1 MVKDIKILIQAD
13 CYGWWNN
20 FKYNK
25 QAWRKSL
32 LKLFGYIIIVLAL
45 SFLGYSLFSHLR
57 SFDAPSK
64 LLLNVINGFLLFGV
78 LIVAKELM
86 ESSLRILFEA
96 PDTTI
101 LHAAPIQPVA
111 IFGYKFIHITTTR
124 FLSILC
130 FLSPPWVVF
139 GVIYKLPWH
148 FYVTLLP
155 ISISLLVMIG
165 SYVTISMMVIAR
177 FFASTRLLSIIK
189 IVGTALSVSVG
200 FLLSFSLFIGS
211 EVVPIKKYLLN
222 WAAVKTGETTGVI
235 SPHEWIGQI
244 LVSLNTQSSTWE
256 RISWG
261 IAVYGF
267 TILSIGI
274 AMLTA
279 HLIYKRG
286 WENVRQLKSKRR
298 STRSNTTSSA
308 NLNSVVVAIFRG
320 KIQSMMLKDFLI
332 YMRHTGRLIAIIM
345 LTLFLVVHILV
356 LWYQGNVSESN
367 ASEILTIQ
375 IVLYSLLITFGIS
388 CNGLRDEIK
397 TWWMLKTAPVSP
409 KLIFTSKFLTALF
422 CAIIYAE
429 FWSLIAIFLL
439 NIPTH
444 NRLFI
449 LLTPIITLPVGCVMN
464 TMIGTLPWMAELNNQ
479 PKPFLRV
486 LSFSVT
492 LLIDVAFVI
501 IPVIAW
507 YTNNIL
513 IFILMIFILLI
524 VFVISYIYGLG
535 NIRKLL
541 VAQH

>member
-1 MVKDIKILIQAD
+1 MVKDIRILIQAD
-13 CYGWWNN
+13 CYGWFNN

-25 QAWRKSL
+25 QIWRKSL

-45 SFLGYSLFSHLR
+45 SFLGFSLFSHLR

-86 ESSLRILFEA
+86 ESSLKILFEA

-111 IFGYKFIHITTTR
+111 IFGYKFVHIIATR

-148 FYVTLLP
+148 FYITLLP
-155 ISISLLVMIG
+155 ISICLLVMIG

-177 FFASTRLLSIIK
+177 FFASSKLLSIIK

-200 FLLSFSLFIGS
+200 FLLSFSLFIGTD
-211 EVVPIKKYLLN
+211 EVPIKKFLLN
-222 WAAVKTGETTGVI
+222 WATSKTGETTAI
-235 SPHEWIGQI
+235 RFPHEWIGQMLI
-244 LVSLNTQSSTWE
+244 SINTNSSTWD
-256 RISWG
+256 RFSWG

-267 TILSIGI
+267 TVLSIGI
-274 AMLTA
+274 TLLTA
-279 HLIYKRG
+279 HLFYKRG

-298 STRSNTTSSA
+298 SPRKSTISSTE
-308 NLNSVVVAIFRG
+308 LNSVVVAIFRG
-320 KIQSMMLKDFLI
+320 RIQSMMLKDFMI
-332 YMRHTGRLIAIIM
+332 YMKHTGRVIAIIM
-345 LTLFLVVHILV
+345 LTLFLIVHILV

-367 ASEILTIQ
+367 ASEILTVQ

-409 KLIFTSKFLTALF
+409 KLIFTSKFLTALL
-422 CAIIYAE
+422 CAVIYAE
-429 FWSLIAIFLL
+429 FWSLAAIFLL
-439 NIPTH
+439 NIPTD

-449 LLTPIITLPVGCVMN
+449 LLTPIISLPVGCVLN

-479 PKPFLRV
+479 PKTFLRV

-507 YTNNIL
+507 YSNNLYIFLLMVFLL
-513 IFILMIFILLI
+513 II
-524 VFVISYIYGLG
+524 VFVSSYIYGLA
-535 NIRKLL
+535 NVRKLL
-541 VAQH
+541 VAQ

>member
-1 MVKDIKILIQAD
+1 MVKDIRILIQAD
-13 CYGWWNN
+13 CYGWLNN
-20 FKYNK
+20 LKYNK
-25 QAWRKSL
+25 QALRKSI

-45 SFLGYSLFSHLR
+45 SFLGYSLFSYLQ
-57 SFDAPSK
+57 SLDAPTK
-64 LLLNVINGFLLFGV
+64 LLLNVMNGFLLFGV

-86 ESSLRILFEA
+86 ESSLKILFEA

-101 LHAAPIQPVA
+101 LHAAPIQPVS
-111 IFGYKFIHITTTR
+111 IFGYKFVHITTTR
-124 FLSILC
+124 FISILC
-130 FLSPPWVVF
+130 FLTPPWIIF
-139 GVIYKLPWH
+139 GIIYKLPWH
-148 FYVTLLP
+148 FYLTLLP
-155 ISISLLVMIG
+155 IAISLLIMIG

-177 FFASTRLLSIIK
+177 FFASTRLISIIK
-189 IVGTALSVSVG
+189 IVGTALSVSIG
-200 FLLSFSLFIGS
+200 FLLSFSLFLGS
-211 EVVPIKKYLLN
+211 EVVPIKRYLLN
-222 WAAVKTGETTGVI
+222 WATGNTAETTIVRY
-235 SPHEWIGQI
+235 PHEWIAQI
-244 LVSLNTQSSTWE
+244 LVSLNTESSTWE
-256 RISWG
+256 RISWS
-261 IAVYGF
+261 IAIYGF

-279 HLIYKRG
+279 QLIYKRG

-298 STRSNTTSSA
+298 SARINSTSPT
-308 NLNSVVVAIFRG
+308 NLNSVVVTVFRG
-320 KIQSMMLKDFLI
+320 KIQSLMLKDLLI
-332 YMRHTGRLIAIIM
+332 YLRHTGRLIAIIM

-356 LWYQGNVSESN
+356 LGYQGNVSESH
-367 ASEILTIQ
+367 ASEILTVQ
-375 IVLYSLLITFGIS
+375 IILYSLLITFGIS
-388 CNGLRDEIK
+388 CNGLRDEVK

-409 KLIFTSKFLTALF
+409 KLIFTSKFLTALL

-429 FWSLIAIFLL
+429 FWSLTAIFLL

-486 LSFSVT
+486 ISFSVT

-507 YTNNIL
+507 YTNNMY
-513 IFILMIFILLI
+513 IFILMLFLLLI

-541 VAQH
+541 AAQH

>member
-13 CYGWWNN
+13 CYGWLNN

-189 IVGTALSVSVG
+189 IAGTALSVSVG

-222 WAAVKTGETTGVI
+222 WAAVKKGETTGVI

-298 STRSNTTSSA
+298 SARTNTTSSA

-367 ASEILTIQ
+367 ASEILTVQ
-375 IVLYSLLITFGIS
+375 IVLYSFTYY
-388 CNGLRDEIK
+388 LR
-397 TWWMLKTAPVSP
+397 
-409 KLIFTSKFLTALF
+409 
-422 CAIIYAE
+422 Y
-429 FWSLIAIFLL
+429 
-439 NIPTH
+439 
-444 NRLFI
+444 
-449 LLTPIITLPVGCVMN
+449 
-464 TMIGTLPWMAELNNQ
+464 
-479 PKPFLRV
+479 
-486 LSFSVT
+486 
-492 LLIDVAFVI
+492 
-501 IPVIAW
+501 
-507 YTNNIL
+507 
-513 IFILMIFILLI
+513 
-524 VFVISYIYGLG
+524 
-535 NIRKLL
+535 
-541 VAQH
+541 